1 MQRLLMILS
10 LVYFVGSNTIF
21 GQSLKISDTDYS
33 QAQTAFPELKEQLKA
48 DGGRL
53 WNHKL
58 DGPVLLINRE
68 TRVIIANE
76 PDLKGELVKYRD
88 YYIGKF
94 PENQNIA
101 NSAVDWNGMRWT
113 IVAFPLPESQTGRMS
128 LLIHE
133 SFHRIQPAIGF
144 DANHEVQC
152 SHLITE
158 EGRIYLKLEL
168 EALKA
173 ALASDEPEKHV
184 KNALLFREY
193 RQQLFPDAKN
203 SENFLDINEGLAEYT
218 GTILCGMT
226 REELKK
232 YYISQ
237 IDRFYTYPTFVRS
250 FSYFTIPVYGLLMQQ
265 ADPAWNLKIGKKSNL
280 TDFMMTFYKM
290 EPSTIVKKEIVKFGK
305 SYNIAAITEFEQN
318 REFKRVEQVKQY
330 QARFLGDSIFKIRL
344 ENMNIGFSPANLVPL
359 DAYGTVY
366 PNLRITD
373 NWGILEVDS
382 CGALVSSDWQR
393 VTVSYPQVIT
403 DTLIKGR
410 GWRLKLNSGWKL
422 EKEAAKCYLIKK

>member
-1 MQRLLMILS
+1 MRKILMMLS
-10 LVYFVGSNTIF
+10 LAYFVGSNTVS
-21 GQSLKISDTDYS
+21 GQSINVSGSDYS
-33 QAQTAFPELKEQLKA
+33 QAQTAFSELKEQLKI

-76 PDLKGELVKYRD
+76 PDEKGELVKYRD

-113 IVAFPLPESQTGRMS
+113 IVAFPLPESKTGRMS

-144 DANHEVQC
+144 DSNQEVQC
-152 SHLITE
+152 SHLNTE
-158 EGRIYLKLEL
+158 KGRIYLKLEL

-173 ALASDEPEKHV
+173 ALASDEPDKHM
-184 KNALLFREY
+184 KNALLFRQY

-203 SENFLDINEGLAEYT
+203 SENFLDINEGIAEYT
-218 GTILCGMT
+218 GTILCGIT

-250 FSYFTIPVYGLLMQQ
+250 FAYFTIPVYGFMMQQ
-265 ADPAWNLKIGKKSNL
+265 SDPAWNLKIGKKTNL
-280 TDFMMTFYKM
+280 TDFMMTVYKM
-290 EPSTIVKKEIVKFGK
+290 GPSTIDRKEIVKIGK
-305 SYNIAAITEFEQN
+305 SYNIDAISEFEHD
-318 REFKRVEQVKQY
+318 REFRRVEQVKKY
-330 QARFLGDSIFKIRL
+330 KVLFLGDSIFKIRL

-359 DAYGTVY
+359 DDYGTVY

-382 CGALVSSDWQR
+382 CGALVSSNWQQ
-393 VTVSYPQVIT
+393 VTVSYPRVIT
-403 DTLIKGR
+403 DTMVEGR

-422 EKEAAKCYLIKK
+422 GKEAAKCYLIKK